1 MEKGIE
7 KEEKVLQECGK
18 RGKLTVKDGW
28 VMCPVCGRG
37 KVLKVREDT
46 EVKNLEVCC
55 KLCRRKSVLNI
66 KSLSQ
71 SRSASA

>member
-1 MEKGIE
+1 M
-7 KEEKVLQECGK
+7 QESGK
-18 RGKLTVKDGW
+18 RGTLTVKDGW
-28 VMCPVCGRG
+28 LICPRCRKG

-46 EVKNLEVCC
+46 EVKNLEVHC
-55 KLCRRKSVLNI
+55 KLCGHIDIVNI

>member
-1 MEKGIE
+1 M
-7 KEEKVLQECGK
+7 QEQRK

-28 VMCPVCGRG
+28 LMCPVCRRG

-46 EVKNLEVCC
+46 EVKNLEVHC
-55 KLCRRKSVLNI
+55 KLCGQKSIVNI

>member
-1 MEKGIE
+1 
-7 KEEKVLQECGK
+7 
-18 RGKLTVKDGW
+18 
-28 VMCPVCGRG
+28 MCPACGRG
-37 KVLKVREDT
+37 KVLRVREDT

-55 KLCRRKSVLNI
+55 KLCRQKSIVNI

>member
-1 MEKGIE
+1 MEAKG
-7 KEEKVLQECGK
+7 LQTMGSC
-18 RGKLTVKDGW
+18 GKLTVKDGW

>member
-1 MEKGIE
+1 MEGKALRN
-7 KEEKVLQECGK
+7 KENC
-18 RGKLTVKDGW
+18 GKLTVKDGW
-28 VMCPVCGRG
+28 LMCPACGRG
-37 KVLKVREDT
+37 KVLRVREDT

-55 KLCRRKSVLNI
+55 KLCRQKSIVNI

>member
-1 MEKGIE
+1 MEGKGLQEKGN
-7 KEEKVLQECGK
+7 C
-18 RGKLTVKDGW
+18 GKLTVKDGW
-28 VMCPVCGRG
+28 LLCPVCRKG

-46 EVKNLEVCC
+46 EVKNLEVRC
-55 KLCRRKSVLNI
+55 KLCGQKSIVNI

>member
-1 MEKGIE
+1 MRGKA
-7 KEEKVLQECGK
+7 LQGQANC
-18 RGKLTVKDGW
+18 GKLTAKDGW
-28 VMCPVCGRG
+28 LMCPACGRG
-37 KVLKVREDT
+37 KVLKLREDT

-55 KLCRRKSVLNI
+55 KLCRQKSIVNI

>member
-1 MEKGIE
+1 M
-7 KEEKVLQECGK
+7 EEKVLQKCGR
-18 RGKLTVKDGW
+18 RGKLAVKDGW
-28 VMCPVCGRG
+28 LMCPACGRG

-55 KLCRRKSVLNI
+55 KLCRQKSIVNI

>member
-1 MEKGIE
+1 MVREKRM
-7 KEEKVLQECGK
+7 KALQGSEK

-28 VMCPVCGRG
+28 LICPRCRKG

-46 EVKNLEVCC
+46 EVKNLEVHC
-55 KLCRRKSVLNI
+55 KLCGNTDIVNI
-66 KSLSQ
+66 ESLSQ

>member
-1 MEKGIE
+1 MMEKT
-7 KEEKVLQECGK
+7 LRDSQK
-18 RGKLTVKDGW
+18 RGRLAVKDGW
-28 VMCPVCGRG
+28 LMCPVCRKG

-55 KLCRRKSVLNI
+55 KLCRQKSIVNI
-66 KSLSQ
+66 ESLSQ

>member
-1 MEKGIE
+1 M
-7 KEEKVLQECGK
+7 QEQGK

-28 VMCPVCGRG
+28 LMCPACGRG
-37 KVLKVREDT
+37 KVLRVREDT

-55 KLCRRKSVLNI
+55 KLCRQKSIVNI
-66 KSLSQ
+66 ESLSQ

>member
-1 MEKGIE
+1 MR
-7 KEEKVLQECGK
+7 EKVLQAQREC
-18 RGKLTVKDGW
+18 GKLTVKDGW
-28 VMCPVCGRG
+28 LMCPSCGRG

-55 KLCRRKSVLNI
+55 KLCRQKSIVNI
-66 KSLSQ
+66 ESLSQ

>member
-1 MEKGIE
+1 M
-7 KEEKVLQECGK
+7 KVLQELEK

-28 VMCPVCGRG
+28 LICPMCRKG

-46 EVKNLEVCC
+46 EVKNLEVHC
-55 KLCRRKSVLNI
+55 KLCGRTAIVNI
-66 KSLSQ
+66 ESLSQ